1 MTRSYAVFE
10 LRTLQT
16 ELLVKFQVL
25 VNGLWIYKLLR
36 HVTFRVVD
44 KLFVCFVVCRRI
56 NLTMSPATA
65 AKIVALRPALES
77 LIVKALA
84 NPDELTEP
92 QAVDSDVM
100 NVVRALSRPNVAKFG
115 AKLEEGEEYVKP
127 HFYFI
132 LDSM

>member
-1 MTRSYAVFE
+1 
-10 LRTLQT
+10 
-16 ELLVKFQVL
+16 
-25 VNGLWIYKLLR
+25 
-36 HVTFRVVD
+36 
-44 KLFVCFVVCRRI
+44 
-56 NLTMSPATA
+56 MSPATA